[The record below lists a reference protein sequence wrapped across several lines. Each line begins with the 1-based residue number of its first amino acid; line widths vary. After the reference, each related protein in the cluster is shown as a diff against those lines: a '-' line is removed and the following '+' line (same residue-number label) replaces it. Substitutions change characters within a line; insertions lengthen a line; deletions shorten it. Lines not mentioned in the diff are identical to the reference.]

1 MSKALYSVL
10 FRPVGCVHSGKGRK
24 AEKPK
29 VTQPAD
35 SDEEGPL
42 LLGKS
47 REGLEDR
54 HLTDISR
61 LLSGLLQNRGLWEG
75 RGADSPLTPGPQRC
89 YRPDPGKILPGFL
102 CIPAWA
108 QASFTATGRQPLF
121 MAAPFSGPVSRPQR
135 HLARLGGLQWEGG
148 FPPLRWEGAPR
159 PVVL

>member
-75 RGADSPLTPGPQRC
+75 RG
-89 YRPDPGKILPGFL
+89 
-102 CIPAWA
+102 
-108 QASFTATGRQPLF
+108 
-121 MAAPFSGPVSRPQR
+121 
-135 HLARLGGLQWEGG
+135 GG
-148 FPPLRWEGAPR
+148 FPFDPRAPKVLSAR
-159 PVVL
+159 PRENPSRIPVHSSLGPG